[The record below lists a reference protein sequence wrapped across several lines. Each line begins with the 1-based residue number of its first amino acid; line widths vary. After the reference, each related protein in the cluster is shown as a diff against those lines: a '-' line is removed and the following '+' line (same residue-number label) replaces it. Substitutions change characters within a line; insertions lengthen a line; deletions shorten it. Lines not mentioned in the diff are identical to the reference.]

1 MNEKD
6 FINKWIEK
14 IETTLQ
20 KFPDDYVNNIETENH
35 KMPGKPITLGSE
47 LFGQFEIVD
56 LDGNLVLQT
65 GNYSLIKYILYAN
78 RLKPSSIV
86 RPIDENIIAQVV
98 KEYEAQLD
106 SIVKEIKTEIS
117 KLLPTSDFLRVS
129 NQIFNSLN
137 LKRYQL

>member
-6 FINKWIEK
+6 FISKWLTK
-14 IETTLQ
+14 IETSLPN
-20 KFPDDYVNNIETENH
+20 FPDDYVNNIETENY

-56 LDGNLVLQT
+56 LDGNLVIQT
-65 GNYSLIKYILYAN
+65 DNYSLIKYVLYAN

-86 RPIDENIIAQVV
+86 RPLDENIIVQVV

-117 KLLPTSDFLRVS
+117 KLLPASDFLRVS

>member
-6 FINKWIEK
+6 FVSKWIKK
-14 IETTLQ
+14 IELSLK
-20 KFPDDYVNNIETENH
+20 KFPDDFVNNIETETH

-56 LDGNLVLQT
+56 LDGTPVIQT
-65 GNYSLIKYILYAN
+65 DNYSLIKYVLYAN
-78 RLKPSSIV
+78 RLKPSSIQK
-86 RPIDENIIAQVV
+86 PKDEIVITQVV
-98 KEYEAQLD
+98 KEYEVQLD
-106 SIVKEIKTEIS
+106 TFVREMKTELS

-137 LKRYQL
+137 LMRYQL

>member
-6 FINKWIEK
+6 FVTKWIMK
-14 IETTLQ
+14 IETSLK
-20 KFPDDYVNNIETENH
+20 KFPGDLVQNIETENY

-47 LFGQFEIVD
+47 LFGQFEVVD
-56 LDGNLVLQT
+56 LDGNLILQT
-65 GNYSLIKYILYAN
+65 DDYNFIKYILYAN
-78 RLKPSSIV
+78 RLKPTEILT
-86 RPIDENIIAQVV
+86 PKDEAEITRVV

-106 SIVKEIKTEIS
+106 SIVKEIKSELV

-137 LKRYQL
+137 LQRYQL

>member
-6 FINKWIEK
+6 FISKWIQK
-14 IETTLQ
+14 IELSLP
-20 KFPDDYVNNIETENH
+20 KFPDDFVNNIETENYN
-35 KMPGKPITLGSE
+35 MPGKPITLGSE

-56 LDGNLVLQT
+56 LDGSPVLQT
-65 GNYSLIKYILYAN
+65 ENYNYIKYILYSN
-78 RLKPSSIV
+78 KLKPTNI
-86 RPIDENIIAQVV
+86 PKPKDESKIASVV

-106 SIVKEIKTEIS
+106 SIVKEIKHELA

-137 LKRYQL
+137 LQRY

>member
-1 MNEKD
+1 MSEKD
-6 FINKWIEK
+6 FISKWIGK
-14 IETTLQ
+14 IETSLP

-56 LDGNLVLQT
+56 LDGNPVIQT
-65 GNYSLIKYILYAN
+65 DNYSLIKYVLYAN
-78 RLKPSSIV
+78 RLKPASILK
-86 RPIDENIIAQVV
+86 PIDENNIAKVV

-117 KLLPTSDFLRVS
+117 KLLPASDFLRVS